1 MHSQYEVPG
10 TVNFD
15 DHISLSS
22 PLTYPKF
29 QEDLSSFQTQI
40 QMQVS
45 QGTGATYL
53 KFGDGDY
60 YFLKGKRVGS
70 AAPGAR
76 AISRPVSWAKRQ
88 KFIKMANG
96 VDYMMCEIY
105 PENRRRFDGVFRGR
119 QIDFPAEIVYG
130 LVANRW
136 LINQTGGQVGLI
148 GASQKLDLIK
158 ELLTHHEYRD
168 YLGIEE
174 FADYI
179 PIPQKFAA
187 DSPEALS
194 KDIGARVESSSAKVF
209 LMGIGH
215 VKSWLIPALSSYRE
229 TIYLDIGSGIDALA
243 GIIDSKRP
251 YFGAWKNYRLPRSDW
266 YTGIDY
272 LQFNNENIFQL

>member
-1 MHSQYEVPG
+1 
-10 TVNFD
+10 
-15 DHISLSS
+15 
-22 PLTYPKF
+22 
-29 QEDLSSFQTQI
+29 
-40 QMQVS
+40 MQVS
-45 QGTGATYL
+45 KGIGATYL

-88 KFIKMANG
+88 KFIKMANS

-105 PENRRRFDGVFRGR
+105 PENRRRFASVFRGR
-119 QIDFPAEIVYG
+119 EVDFPAEIVYG

-148 GASQKLDLIK
+148 GASQKLDLIQ
-158 ELLTHHEYRD
+158 ELLTHKEYRD
-168 YLGIEE
+168 YLGIKE

-194 KDIGARVESSSAKVF
+194 KDIGARVEASSAAVF

-215 VKSWLIPALSSYRE
+215 VKSWLIPSLSSYRKA
-229 TIYLDIGSGIDALA
+229 IFLDVGSGIDALA

-251 YFGAWKNYRLPRSDW
+251 YFGAWKNFRLPNPDR

>member
-1 MHSQYEVPG
+1 MHSQYAVPG
-10 TVNFD
+10 TSNLD
-15 DHISLSS
+15 EHISLKS

-29 QEDLSSFQTQI
+29 QEDLSSFQEQIRTQ
-40 QMQVS
+40 VANNV
-45 QGTGATYL
+45 GATYL

-60 YFLKGKRVGS
+60 YFLKGKRIGS
-70 AAPGAR
+70 AKPGAR

-88 KFIKMANG
+88 KFIKMANS

-105 PENRRRFDGVFRGR
+105 PENRGHFASVFRNR
-119 QIDFPAEIVYG
+119 EVDFPAEIVYG
-130 LVANRW
+130 LLANKW
-136 LINQTGGQVGLI
+136 LINQTGGRVGII
-148 GASQKLDLIK
+148 GAAQKLDLIQ
-158 ELLTHHEYRD
+158 ELLTHNEYRD

-194 KDIGARVESSSAKVF
+194 KDVGTRVQASTADVF

-215 VKSWLIPALSSYRE
+215 VKSWLIPSLRSYRNA
-229 TIYLDIGSGIDALA
+229 IFLDVGSGVDALA

-251 YFGAWKNYRLPRSDW
+251 YFGAWKNFRLPITDRYS
-266 YTGIDY
+266 GIDY
-272 LQFNNENIFQL
+272 LQFDNENIFQL